1 MVCCMSRPRDNY
13 SRFNRPPAEQSPA
26 SGGTL
31 SFSIGMARR
40 SRKKSSN
47 TSALRASAS
56 DVDMR
61 QVLAGV
67 LLIAGAVLVIYWPS
81 LRGDFVLD
89 DEILVS
95 QNNLVRASDGLTRFW
110 FSTEPADYWPMTNS
124 SFWLEWRLW
133 LDNPTG
139 YRATNI
145 ALHIADALLVWLVL
159 RRLAIPGAFFAALL
173 FAVHPVNVES
183 VAWIAQRKNVL
194 SLLFFLLSA
203 YAYLRAELSGEL
215 SAGG

>member
-56 DVDMR
+56 DVDLR

-110 FSTEPADYWPMTNS
+110 FSNEPADYWPMTNS
-124 SFWLEWRLW
+124 SFGWSGDCGWTIRRAIAPQTLLCTLPTRSWFGWCCDDWRYQV
-133 LDNPTG
+133 NS
-139 YRATNI
+139 
-145 ALHIADALLVWLVL
+145 L
-159 RRLAIPGAFFAALL
+159 RRCYSPSI
-173 FAVHPVNVES
+173 
-183 VAWIAQRKNVL
+183 R
-194 SLLFFLLSA
+194 
-203 YAYLRAELSGEL
+203 
-215 SAGG
+215 